1 MLQLLKKF
9 AENHEGLMA
18 DVADNDPSDPS
29 DTALDFGRYL
39 SAEAAELLRLAV
51 EKQQLSAR
59 GFYKVIRVARTIAN
73 LGQSQ
78 QVGRED
84 VAEALAYRM
93 MPLLTWVC
101 LFFSMVSQVVLAI
114 FTPDKLSISRI
125 PVGEVTFISVR

>member
-1 MLQLLKKF
+1 MAEASSTIAARLAAAAKF

-18 DVADNDPSDPS
+18 HVADNDRSAPS

-59 GFYKVIRVARTIAN
+59 GFYKVIRVARTIVN
-73 LGQSQ
+73 FGQSQ
-78 QVGRED
+78 QVEREG

-93 MPLLTWVC
+93 MPLLT
-101 LFFSMVSQVVLAI
+101 
-114 FTPDKLSISRI
+114 
-125 PVGEVTFISVR
+125 

>member
-1 MLQLLKKF
+1 
-9 AENHEGLMA
+9 MA
-18 DVADNDPSDPS
+18 DVADNDLSAPS
-29 DTALDFGRYL
+29 DTALDFGSFL
-39 SAEAAELLRLAV
+39 SVEAAELLCLAV

-93 MPLLTWVC
+93 MPLLT
-101 LFFSMVSQVVLAI
+101 
-114 FTPDKLSISRI
+114 
-125 PVGEVTFISVR
+125 